1 MLPEDM
7 QRELINQRAL
17 EFGKLSVADQLGT
30 MGYKTGAAIGGG
42 LAKAMGVDI
51 QEPRL
56 KLQSKLQELSQG
68 IPQTAEGLTE
78 YSRRITAAGLPAI
91 YASQAMDKAR
101 EIAKIEAETGL
112 KGAQADK
119 ARNYQMANTAS
130 ERNRKMISELEV
142 KLAEDPTYKL
152 SPKEEAELRWQIGQE
167 TKPRT
172 TFDAESGK
180 AITVEPINLEQAAPN
195 INKYLS
201 SKAAPGAPASKVSTS
216 QVTEPKLGEGVV
228 KEIATVDQDIKN
240 ALTTQTKLTTLTPSI
255 DKLNLGAV
263 ANYERAG
270 LAWLGTNTPDALA
283 FKELQRAVRAQSN
296 AMLNLAKGVQTKD
309 DAERIDALFADEST
323 WKNKDSLKAAFADM
337 VKTTKDTEA
346 ALRVKRETLT
356 SKGRA
361 PAPSAASP
369 DVAPNKS
376 PMSGKNPDLQPPA
389 DTAPPKK
396 GKEIPQD
403 ILDKANDAIKRGAKK
418 EDVVKRLREQG
429 YSVL

>member
-1 MLPEDM
+1 MLPQDM
-7 QRELINQRAL
+7 QQELINQRAQQFAQL
-17 EFGKLSVADQLGT
+17 TPSQQLSQ

-42 LAKAMGVDI
+42 LAQAMGVDI
-51 QEPRL
+51 QDPRI
-56 KLQSKLQELSQG
+56 KLQSQLTQLSQG
-68 IPQTAEGLTE
+68 IPQTSEGLAE
-78 YSRRITAAGLPAI
+78 YSRRITEAGLPAI

-119 ARNYQMANTAS
+119 ARNFQMANTAS

-172 TFDAESGK
+172 TFDSESGK

-201 SKAAPGAPASKVSTS
+201 SKAAPGAPASKVTTS
-216 QVTEPKLGEGVV
+216 QVTEPKLGEGVQ
-228 KEIATVDQDIKN
+228 KEIATTDQDIKN
-240 ALTTQTKLTTLTPSI
+240 ALTTQTKLKTLAPSI
-255 DKLNLGAV
+255 DTLNLGAI

-337 VKTTKDTEA
+337 IKTTKDTEA
-346 ALRVKRETLT
+346 ALRVKRESLT

-361 PAPSAASP
+361 PAPSNSLS
-369 DVAPNKS
+369 DTMAPKQNS
-376 PMSGKNPDLQPPA
+376 LAGSNPNIQPEAPA
-389 DTAPPKK
+389 
-396 GKEIPQD
+396 
-403 ILDKANDAIKRGAKK
+403 KATHRFNPATGRI
-418 EDVVKRLREQG
+418 E
-429 YSVL
+429 VL

>member
-1 MLPEDM
+1 MLPEEM
-7 QRELINQRAL
+7 QQELIRKRA
-17 EFGKLSVADQLGT
+17 ADFAQLTPSQQLAQAQYSMSANAGQ
-30 MGYKTGAAIGGG
+30 G
-42 LAKAMGVDI
+42 LAKAFGVDI
-51 QEPRL
+51 EEPRM
-56 KLQSKLQELSQG
+56 KLQSKLTQLSQG

-78 YSRRITAAGLPAI
+78 YSRRLSADKSIPAI

-101 EIAKIEAETGL
+101 EIAKTEAETGL

-130 ERNRKMISELEV
+130 ERNRKLISELEV

-216 QVTEPKLGEGVV
+216 QVTEPKLGESVV
-228 KEIATVDQDIKN
+228 KEVATTDQDIQN
-240 ALTTQTKLTTLTPSI
+240 AVTTQRKLTTLTPSI

-346 ALRVKRETLT
+346 ALRIKRETLT

-361 PAPSAASP
+361 PAPTNNNQN
-369 DVAPNKS
+369 VIAPKPS
-376 PMSGKNPDLQPPA
+376 PMSGKNPDIQPETPQRATHRFNPA
-389 DTAPPKK
+389 T
-396 GKEIPQD
+396 GRIE
-403 ILDKANDAIKRGAKK
+403 
-418 EDVVKRLREQG
+418 
-429 YSVL
+429 VL